1 RARCGFGGVG
11 VGGWG
16 GVGGPAAGGGGR
28 PGVTVGDR
36 LVAIATGLAFWLI
49 RGERRIGG
57 YAIAAGLA
65 GLLIGYFATRSS
77 TTKLDTVVVWGAPFA
92 ALLRYATPPAF
103 ASPCGLFSEPSGG
116 PDIGLERMIVTG

>member
-1 RARCGFGGVG
+1 WLAFLAIGVG
-11 VGGWG
+11 VC
-16 GVGGPAAGGGGR
+16 AA
-28 PGVTVGDR
+28 
-36 LVAIATGLAFWLI
+36 LVALPPVGARSPVLPIVIGLLAVATGLAFWLI

-77 TTKLDTVVVWGAPFA
+77 PTKLDTVVVWGAPFA